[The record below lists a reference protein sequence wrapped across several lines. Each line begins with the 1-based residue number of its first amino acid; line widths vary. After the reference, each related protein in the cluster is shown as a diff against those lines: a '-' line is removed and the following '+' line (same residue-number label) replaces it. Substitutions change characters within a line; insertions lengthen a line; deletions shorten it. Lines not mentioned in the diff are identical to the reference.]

1 MSAEDEKN
9 LKDNVERPAVRR
21 AVTMG
26 NFDGCHMGH
35 QALFRTL
42 KAVAEVNGLVP
53 TVITFEPHSNYVLYG
68 PGDPLLLT
76 TTEEK
81 REFIESLGLEFLVL
95 PFTSEV
101 AKLPFDVFVRR
112 ELIEKRG
119 VCSMFFGHDHCF
131 GAGGK
136 GNYETITQAFPELST
151 AMLSIVLHKGERVSS
166 SAVRNAL
173 LNGDVARAQTYL
185 GRPYRLSG
193 IVVVGKRLGHT
204 IGFPT
209 ANLQVE
215 PYKFLPKGGVY
226 VASARLGGGQGEERI
241 FRAVVNIGTQ
251 PSAPGNHHLAIEAY
265 LLDFDE
271 DIYGQHL
278 ALDLLAYLRPEQK
291 FASLEDLV
299 RQIGMDADTAKNYN
313 GNHWAE

>member
-1 MSAEDEKN
+1 MK
-9 LKDNVERPAVRR
+9 R

-26 NFDGCHMGH
+26 NFDGCHLGH

-42 KAVAEVNGLVP
+42 KAVAEVNGLQP
-53 TVITFEPHSNYVLYG
+53 TVISFEPHSNYVLRG

-95 PFTSEV
+95 PFTREM
-101 AKLPFDVFVRR
+101 AKLPFDEFVRT
-112 ELIEKRG
+112 ELIEKRN
-119 VCSMFFGHDHCF
+119 VASMFFGHDHCF

-136 GNYETITQAFPELST
+136 GNYETITEAFPELST
-151 AMLSIVLHKGERVSS
+151 QMLSIVLHKGERVSS

-173 LNGDVARAQTYL
+173 LNGDVDRAQTYL

-193 IVVVGKRLGHT
+193 TVVVGKRLGHT

-209 ANLQVE
+209 ANVE
-215 PYKFLPKGGVY
+215 VGQYKFLPKSGVY
-226 VASARLGGGQGEERI
+226 VASARLSDGRI
-241 FRAVVNIGTQ
+241 FRSVVNIGTQ
-251 PSAPGNHHLAIEAY
+251 PTTPGTHFLAIEAY

-271 DIYGQHL
+271 NIYGQHL
-278 ALDLLAYLRPEQK
+278 ALDLLAFLRPEKK
-291 FASLEDLV
+291 FASIEDLV

>member
-1 MSAEDEKN
+1 MK
-9 LKDNVERPAVRR
+9 R

-26 NFDGCHMGH
+26 NFDGCHLGH

-42 KAVAEVNGLVP
+42 KAVAEVNHLQP
-53 TVITFEPHSNYVLYG
+53 TVISFEPHSNYVLRG

-81 REFIESLGLEFLVL
+81 REFVESLGIEFLVL
-95 PFTSEV
+95 PFTHEL
-101 AKLPFDVFVRR
+101 ARLPFDKFVRT
-112 ELIEKRG
+112 ELIEKRE
-119 VCSMFFGHDHCF
+119 VVSMFFGHDHCF

-136 GNYETITQAFPELST
+136 GNYETITAAFPELST
-151 AMLSIVLHKGERVSS
+151 AMLSMVLHKGERVSS

-173 LNGDVARAQTYL
+173 LNGDVDRAQTYL

-193 IVVVGKRLGHT
+193 TVVVGKRLGHT

-209 ANLQVE
+209 ANVQME
-215 PYKFLPKGGVY
+215 QFKFLPKGGVY
-226 VASARLGGGQGEERI
+226 VASARLSDGRI
-241 FRAVVNIGTQ
+241 YRSVVNIGTQ
-251 PSAPGNHHLAIEAY
+251 PTTPGTHNLAVEAY
-265 LLDFDE
+265 LLDFNE

-278 ALDLLAYLRPEQK
+278 ALDLLAFLRPEKK
-291 FASLEDLV
+291 FASIEDLV

>member
-1 MSAEDEKN
+1 MSVNEKQ
-9 LKDNVERPAVRR
+9 KR

-26 NFDGCHMGH
+26 NFDGCHLGH

-42 KAVAEVNGLVP
+42 KAVAEVNGWIP
-53 TVITFEPHSNYVLYG
+53 TVITFEPHSNYVLRG

-81 REFIESLGLEFLVL
+81 REFIESLGLDFLVL
-95 PFTSEV
+95 PFTPEV
-101 AKLPFDVFVRR
+101 AKLPFDEFVRK

-136 GNYETITQAFPELST
+136 GNYETITAAFPELST
-151 AMLSIVLHKGERVSS
+151 QMLSIVLHKGERVSS

-173 LNGDVARAQTYL
+173 LNGDVSRAQTYL

-193 IVVVGKRLGHT
+193 TVVVGKRLGHT

-215 PYKFLPKGGVY
+215 QYKFLPKTGVY
-226 VASARLGGGQGEERI
+226 VASARLADGRI
-241 FRAVVNIGTQ
+241 CRAVVNIGVQ
-251 PSAPGNHHLAIEAY
+251 PSAPGPHQMAIEAY
-265 LLDFDE
+265 LLDFSE

-278 ALDLLAYLRPEQK
+278 VLDLMAYLRPEQK
-291 FASLEDLV
+291 FASMEDLV

>member
-1 MSAEDEKN
+1 MK
-9 LKDNVERPAVRR
+9 R

-26 NFDGCHMGH
+26 NFDGCHLGH

-42 KAVAEVNGLVP
+42 KAVAEVNHLQP
-53 TVITFEPHSNYVLYG
+53 TVISFEPHSNYVLRG

-95 PFTSEV
+95 PFTHEM
-101 AKLPFDVFVRR
+101 AKLPFDEFVRT
-112 ELIEKRG
+112 ELIEKRN
-119 VCSMFFGHDHCF
+119 VASMFFGHDHCF

-136 GNYETITQAFPELST
+136 GNYETITEAFPELST
-151 AMLSIVLHKGERVSS
+151 QMLSIVLHKGERVSS

-173 LNGDVARAQTYL
+173 LNGDVDRAQTYL

-193 IVVVGKRLGHT
+193 TVVVGKRLGRT

-209 ANLQVE
+209 ANVQVE

-226 VASARLGGGQGEERI
+226 VASARLSDGRI
-241 FRAVVNIGTQ
+241 FRSVVNIGTQ
-251 PSAPGNHHLAIEAY
+251 PTTPGTHFLAIEAY

-278 ALDLLAYLRPEQK
+278 ALDLLAFLRPEKK
-291 FASLEDLV
+291 FASIEDLV

>member
-1 MSAEDEKN
+1 MK
-9 LKDNVERPAVRR
+9 R

-26 NFDGCHMGH
+26 NFDGCHLGH

-42 KAVAEVNGLVP
+42 KAVAEVNHLQP
-53 TVITFEPHSNYVLYG
+53 TVISFEPHSNYVLHG

-95 PFTSEV
+95 PFTPEM
-101 AKLPFDVFVRR
+101 AKLPFDEFVRT
-112 ELIEKRG
+112 ELIEKRN
-119 VCSMFFGHDHCF
+119 VVSMFFGHDHCF

-136 GNYETITQAFPELST
+136 GNYETITEAFPELST

-173 LNGDVARAQTYL
+173 LNGDVDRAQTYL

-193 IVVVGKRLGHT
+193 TVVVGKRLGHT

-209 ANLQVE
+209 ANVQVE
-215 PYKFLPKGGVY
+215 QYKFLPKGGVY
-226 VASARLGGGQGEERI
+226 VASARLSDGRI
-241 FRAVVNIGTQ
+241 YRSVVNIGTQ
-251 PSAPGNHHLAIEAY
+251 PTTSGAHNLAVEAY

-271 DIYGQHL
+271 NIYGQHL
-278 ALDLLAYLRPEQK
+278 VLDLLAFLRPEKK
-291 FASLEDLV
+291 FASIEDLV

>member
-1 MSAEDEKN
+1 
-9 LKDNVERPAVRR
+9 
-21 AVTMG
+21 MG
-26 NFDGCHMGH
+26 NFDGCHLGH

-42 KAVAEVNGLVP
+42 KAVAEVNHLQP
-53 TVITFEPHSNYVLYG
+53 TVISFEPHSNYVLHG

-81 REFIESLGLEFLVL
+81 REFVESLGIEFLVL
-95 PFTSEV
+95 PFTHEL
-101 AKLPFDVFVRR
+101 ARLPFDKFVRT
-112 ELIEKRG
+112 ELIEKRE
-119 VCSMFFGHDHCF
+119 VVSMFFGHDHCF

-136 GNYETITQAFPELST
+136 GNYETITAAFPELST
-151 AMLSIVLHKGERVSS
+151 QMLSMVLHKGERVSS

-173 LNGDVARAQTYL
+173 LNGDVDRAQTYL

-193 IVVVGKRLGHT
+193 TVVVGKRLGHT

-209 ANLQVE
+209 ANVQME
-215 PYKFLPKGGVY
+215 QYKFLPRGGVY
-226 VASARLGGGQGEERI
+226 VASARLSDGRI
-241 FRAVVNIGTQ
+241 YRSVVNIGTQ
-251 PSAPGNHHLAIEAY
+251 PTTPGTHNLAVEAY
-265 LLDFDE
+265 LLDFSE

-278 ALDLLAYLRPEQK
+278 ALDLLAFLRPEKK
-291 FASLEDLV
+291 FASIEDLV

>member
-1 MSAEDEKN
+1 
-9 LKDNVERPAVRR
+9 
-21 AVTMG
+21 MG
-26 NFDGCHMGH
+26 NFDGCHLGH

-42 KAVAEVNGLVP
+42 KAVAEVNGLQP
-53 TVITFEPHSNYVLYG
+53 TVISFEPHSNYVLRG

-81 REFIESLGLEFLVL
+81 REFVESLGIEFLVL
-95 PFTSEV
+95 PFTHEL
-101 AKLPFDVFVRR
+101 AKLPFDKFVRT
-112 ELIEKRG
+112 ELIEKRE
-119 VCSMFFGHDHCF
+119 VVSMFFGHDHCF

-136 GNYETITQAFPELST
+136 GNYETITAAFPELST
-151 AMLSIVLHKGERVSS
+151 QMLSMVLHKGERVSS

-173 LNGDVARAQTYL
+173 LNGDVDRAQTYL

-193 IVVVGKRLGHT
+193 TVVVGKRLGHT

-209 ANLQVE
+209 ANVQME
-215 PYKFLPKGGVY
+215 QYKFLPKGGVY
-226 VASARLGGGQGEERI
+226 VASARLSDGRI
-241 FRAVVNIGTQ
+241 YRSVVNIGTQ
-251 PSAPGNHHLAIEAY
+251 PTTPGTHNLAVEAY
-265 LLDFDE
+265 LLDFNE

-278 ALDLLAYLRPEQK
+278 ALDLLAFLRPEKK
-291 FASLEDLV
+291 FASIEDLV

>member
-1 MSAEDEKN
+1 MK
-9 LKDNVERPAVRR
+9 R

-26 NFDGCHMGH
+26 NFDGCHLGH

-42 KAVAEVNGLVP
+42 KAVAEVNHLQP
-53 TVITFEPHSNYVLYG
+53 TVISFEPHSNYVLRG

-81 REFIESLGLEFLVL
+81 REFVESLGIEFLVL
-95 PFTSEV
+95 PFTHEL
-101 AKLPFDVFVRR
+101 AKLPFDKFVRT
-112 ELIEKRG
+112 ELIEKRE
-119 VCSMFFGHDHCF
+119 VVSMFFGHDHCF

-136 GNYETITQAFPELST
+136 GNYETITAAFPELST
-151 AMLSIVLHKGERVSS
+151 QMLSMVLHKGERVSS

-173 LNGDVARAQTYL
+173 LNGDVDRAQTYL

-193 IVVVGKRLGHT
+193 TVVVGKRLGHT

-209 ANLQVE
+209 ANVQME
-215 PYKFLPKGGVY
+215 QYKFLPKGGVY
-226 VASARLGGGQGEERI
+226 VASARLSDGRI
-241 FRAVVNIGTQ
+241 YRSVVNIGTQ
-251 PSAPGNHHLAIEAY
+251 PTTPGTHNLAVEVF
-265 LLDFDE
+265 LLDFSE

-278 ALDLLAYLRPEQK
+278 ALDLLAFLRPEKK
-291 FASLEDLV
+291 FASIEDLV

>member
-1 MSAEDEKN
+1 MLRE
-9 LKDNVERPAVRR
+9 
-21 AVTMG
+21 
-26 NFDGCHMGH
+26 
-35 QALFRTL
+35 
-42 KAVAEVNGLVP
+42 
-53 TVITFEPHSNYVLYG
+53 

-76 TTEEK
+76 TTKEK
-81 REFIESLGLEFLVL
+81 REFVESLGLEFLVM
-95 PFTSEV
+95 PFTKEL
-101 AKLPFDVFVRR
+101 ARLPFDEFVRK

-136 GNYETITQAFPELST
+136 GNYETITAAFPELST
-151 AMLSIVLHKGERVSS
+151 QMLSIVLYKGERVSS

-173 LNGDVARAQTYL
+173 LNGDVDRAQTYL

-193 IVVVGKRLGHT
+193 MVVEGKRLGHT

-215 PYKFLPKGGVY
+215 PYKFLPKTGVY
-226 VASARLGGGQGEERI
+226 VASARLDSERI
-241 FRAVVNIGTQ
+241 FRAVVNIGMQ
-251 PSAPGNHHLAIEAY
+251 PSTGNHQLAIEAY
-265 LLDFDE
+265 ILDFDE
-271 DIYGQHL
+271 NIYGKAL
-278 ALDLLAYLRPEQK
+278 SLDLLAYLRPEKK
-291 FASLEDLV
+291 FASIEDLV

>member
-1 MSAEDEKN
+1 MTAMVK
-9 LKDNVERPAVRR
+9 R

-26 NFDGCHMGH
+26 NFDGCHLGH
-35 QALFRTL
+35 QALFRTM

-53 TVITFEPHSNYVLYG
+53 TVISFEPHSNYVLRG

-76 TTEEK
+76 TTAEK
-81 REFIESLGLEFLVL
+81 KEFIESLGLEFLVM
-95 PFTSEV
+95 PFTPEV
-101 AKLPFDVFVRR
+101 ARLPFDVFVRQ
-112 ELIEKRG
+112 ELIEKRN

-136 GNYETITQAFPELST
+136 GNYETITAAFPELST
-151 AMLSIVLHKGERVSS
+151 QMLSIVLHKGERVSS

-193 IVVVGKRLGHT
+193 KVVVGKRMGHT
-204 IGFPT
+204 FGFPT

-215 PYKFLPKGGVY
+215 EFKFLPRMGVY
-226 VASARLGGGQGEERI
+226 VASARLPDGKGGERI
-241 FRAVVNIGTQ
+241 FRSIVNIGTQ
-251 PSAPGNHHLAIEAY
+251 PSTGGNHQLAIEAY

-271 DIYGQHL
+271 DIYGSPL
-278 ALDLLAYLRPEQK
+278 ALDLFAFLRSEQK
-291 FASLEDLV
+291 FPSIEDLV
-299 RQIGMDADTAKNYN
+299 RQIGMDVDAARNYN
-313 GNHWAE
+313 GNLLDHWE

>member
-1 MSAEDEKN
+1 MK
-9 LKDNVERPAVRR
+9 R

-26 NFDGCHMGH
+26 NFDGCHLGH

-42 KAVAEVNGLVP
+42 KAVAEVNGWTP
-53 TVITFEPHSNYVLYG
+53 TVISFEPHSNYVLRG

-95 PFTSEV
+95 PFTPEV
-101 AKLPFDVFVRR
+101 AKLPFDEFVRK

-136 GNYETITQAFPELST
+136 GNYETITAAFPELST
-151 AMLSIVLHKGERVSS
+151 QMLSIVLHKGERVSS

-173 LNGDVARAQTYL
+173 LNGDVSRAQTYL

-193 IVVVGKRLGHT
+193 TVVVGKRLGHT

-215 PYKFLPKGGVY
+215 QYKFLPKTGVY
-226 VASARLGGGQGEERI
+226 VASARLADGRI
-241 FRAVVNIGTQ
+241 FRAVVNIGVQ
-251 PSAPGNHHLAIEAY
+251 PSAPGLHQMAIEAY
-265 LLDFDE
+265 LLDFSE

-278 ALDLLAYLRPEQK
+278 VLDLMAYLRPEQK
-291 FASLEDLV
+291 FASMEDLV

>member
-1 MSAEDEKN
+1 MK
-9 LKDNVERPAVRR
+9 R

-26 NFDGCHMGH
+26 NFDGCHLGH

-42 KAVAEVNGLVP
+42 KAVAEVNHLQP
-53 TVITFEPHSNYVLYG
+53 TVISFEPHSNYVLRG

-81 REFIESLGLEFLVL
+81 REFVESLGIEFLVL
-95 PFTSEV
+95 PFTHEL
-101 AKLPFDVFVRR
+101 AKLPFDKFVRT
-112 ELIEKRG
+112 ELIEKRE
-119 VCSMFFGHDHCF
+119 VVSMFFGHDHCF

-136 GNYETITQAFPELST
+136 GNYETITAAFPELST
-151 AMLSIVLHKGERVSS
+151 QMLSMVLHKGERVSS

-173 LNGDVARAQTYL
+173 LNGDVDRAQTYL

-193 IVVVGKRLGHT
+193 TVVVGKRLGHT

-209 ANLQVE
+209 ANVQVE
-215 PYKFLPKGGVY
+215 QYKFLPKGGVY
-226 VASARLGGGQGEERI
+226 VASARLSDGRI
-241 FRAVVNIGTQ
+241 YRSVVNIGTQ
-251 PSAPGNHHLAIEAY
+251 PTTPGTHYLAVEAF
-265 LLDFDE
+265 LLDFNE
-271 DIYGQHL
+271 YIYGQHL
-278 ALDLLAYLRPEQK
+278 ALDLLAFLRPEKK
-291 FASLEDLV
+291 FASIEDLI

>member
-1 MSAEDEKN
+1 MK
-9 LKDNVERPAVRR
+9 R

-26 NFDGCHMGH
+26 NFDGCHLGH

-42 KAVAEVNGLVP
+42 KAVAEVNHLQP
-53 TVITFEPHSNYVLYG
+53 TVISFEPHSNYVLRG

-81 REFIESLGLEFLVL
+81 REFVESLGIEFLVL
-95 PFTSEV
+95 PFTPEL
-101 AKLPFDVFVRR
+101 AKLPFDKFVRT
-112 ELIEKRG
+112 ELIEKRE
-119 VCSMFFGHDHCF
+119 VVSMFFGHDHCF

-136 GNYETITQAFPELST
+136 GNYETITAAFPELST
-151 AMLSIVLHKGERVSS
+151 QMLSMVLHKGERVSS

-173 LNGDVARAQTYL
+173 LNGDVDRAQTYL

-193 IVVVGKRLGHT
+193 TVVVGKQLGRT

-209 ANLQVE
+209 ANVQVE
-215 PYKFLPKGGVY
+215 QYKFLPKGGVY
-226 VASARLGGGQGEERI
+226 VASARLSDGRI
-241 FRAVVNIGTQ
+241 YRSVVNIGTQ
-251 PSAPGNHHLAIEAY
+251 PTTPGTHNLAIEAY
-265 LLDFDE
+265 LLDFNE

-278 ALDLLAYLRPEQK
+278 ILDLLAFLRPEKK
-291 FASLEDLV
+291 FASIEDLV

>member
-1 MSAEDEKN
+1 MK
-9 LKDNVERPAVRR
+9 R

-26 NFDGCHMGH
+26 NFDGCHLGH

-42 KAVAEVNGLVP
+42 KAVAEVNHLQP
-53 TVITFEPHSNYVLYG
+53 TVISFEPHSNYVLRG

-81 REFIESLGLEFLVL
+81 REFVESLGIEFLVL
-95 PFTSEV
+95 PFTSEL
-101 AKLPFDVFVRR
+101 AKLPFDKFVRT
-112 ELIEKRG
+112 ELIEKRE
-119 VCSMFFGHDHCF
+119 VVSMFFGHDHCF

-136 GNYETITQAFPELST
+136 GNYETITAAFPELST
-151 AMLSIVLHKGERVSS
+151 QMLSMVLHKGERVSS

-173 LNGDVARAQTYL
+173 LNGDVDRAQTYL

-193 IVVVGKRLGHT
+193 TVVVGKRLGHT

-209 ANLQVE
+209 ANVQME
-215 PYKFLPKGGVY
+215 QYKFLPKGGVY
-226 VASARLGGGQGEERI
+226 VASARLSDGRI
-241 FRAVVNIGTQ
+241 YRSVVNIGTQ
-251 PSAPGNHHLAIEAY
+251 PTTPGTHNLAVEAY
-265 LLDFDE
+265 LLDFNE

-278 ALDLLAYLRPEQK
+278 ALDLLAFLRPEKK
-291 FASLEDLV
+291 FASIEDLV

>member
-1 MSAEDEKN
+1 MK
-9 LKDNVERPAVRR
+9 R

-26 NFDGCHMGH
+26 NFDGCHLGH

-42 KAVAEVNGLVP
+42 KAVAEVNHLQP
-53 TVITFEPHSNYVLYG
+53 TVISFEPHSNYVLRG

-81 REFIESLGLEFLVL
+81 REFVESLGLEFLVL
-95 PFTSEV
+95 PFTPEM
-101 AKLPFDVFVRR
+101 AKLPFDVFVRT
-112 ELIEKRG
+112 ELIEKRN
-119 VCSMFFGHDHCF
+119 VVSMFFGHDHCF

-136 GNYETITQAFPELST
+136 GNYETITEAFPELST

-173 LNGDVARAQTYL
+173 LNGDVDRAQTYL

-193 IVVVGKRLGHT
+193 TVVVGKRLGHT

-209 ANLQVE
+209 ANVQVE
-215 PYKFLPKGGVY
+215 QYKFLPKGGVY
-226 VASARLGGGQGEERI
+226 VASARLSDGRI
-241 FRAVVNIGTQ
+241 YRSVVNIGTQ
-251 PSAPGNHHLAIEAY
+251 PTTPGAHNLAVEAY

-271 DIYGQHL
+271 NIYGQHL
-278 ALDLLAYLRPEQK
+278 VLDLLAFLRPEKK
-291 FASLEDLV
+291 FASIEDLV

>member
-1 MSAEDEKN
+1 
-9 LKDNVERPAVRR
+9 
-21 AVTMG
+21 MG
-26 NFDGCHMGH
+26 NFDGCHLGH

-42 KAVAEVNGLVP
+42 KAVAEVNHLQP
-53 TVITFEPHSNYVLYG
+53 TVISFEPHSNYVLRG

-81 REFIESLGLEFLVL
+81 REFVESLGIEFLVL
-95 PFTSEV
+95 PFTHEL
-101 AKLPFDVFVRR
+101 AKLPFDKFVRT
-112 ELIEKRG
+112 ELIEKRE
-119 VCSMFFGHDHCF
+119 VVSMFFGHDHCF

-136 GNYETITQAFPELST
+136 GNYETITAAFPELST
-151 AMLSIVLHKGERVSS
+151 QMLSMVLHKGERVSS

-173 LNGDVARAQTYL
+173 LNGDVDRAQTYL

-193 IVVVGKRLGHT
+193 TVVVGKRLGHT

-209 ANLQVE
+209 ANVQME
-215 PYKFLPKGGVY
+215 QFKFLPKGGVY
-226 VASARLGGGQGEERI
+226 VASARLSDGRI
-241 FRAVVNIGTQ
+241 YRSVVNIGTQ
-251 PSAPGNHHLAIEAY
+251 PTTPGTHNLAVEAY
-265 LLDFDE
+265 LLDFNE

-278 ALDLLAYLRPEQK
+278 ALDLLAFLRPEKK
-291 FASLEDLV
+291 FASIEDLV

>member
-42 KAVAEVNGLVP
+42 KAVSEVNGLVP

-151 AMLSIVLHKGERVSS
+151 AMLSIVLHKGDRVSS

-193 IVVVGKRLGHT
+193 TVVVGKRLGHT

-215 PYKFLPKGGVY
+215 KYKFLPKRGVY
-226 VASARLGGGQGEERI
+226 VATARLPGAEGERV

-299 RQIGMDADTAKNYN
+299 R
-313 GNHWAE
+313 

>member
-1 MSAEDEKN
+1 MK
-9 LKDNVERPAVRR
+9 R

-26 NFDGCHMGH
+26 NFDGCHLGH

-42 KAVAEVNGLVP
+42 KAVAEVNHLQP
-53 TVITFEPHSNYVLYG
+53 TVISFEPHSNYVLRG

-81 REFIESLGLEFLVL
+81 REFVESLGLEFLVL
-95 PFTSEV
+95 PFTKEM
-101 AKLPFDVFVRR
+101 AKLPFDKFVRT
-112 ELIEKRG
+112 ELIEKRD
-119 VCSMFFGHDHCF
+119 VVSMFFGHDHCF

-136 GNYETITQAFPELST
+136 GNYETITAAFPELST
-151 AMLSIVLHKGERVSS
+151 QMLSMVLHKGERVSS

-173 LNGDVARAQTYL
+173 LNGDVDRAQTYL

-193 IVVVGKRLGHT
+193 TVVVGKRLGHT

-209 ANLQVE
+209 ANVQVE
-215 PYKFLPKGGVY
+215 QYKFLPKGGVY
-226 VASARLGGGQGEERI
+226 VASARLSDGRI
-241 FRAVVNIGTQ
+241 YRSVVNIGTQ
-251 PSAPGNHHLAIEAY
+251 PTTPGTHNLAIEAY
-265 LLDFDE
+265 LLDFNE

-278 ALDLLAYLRPEQK
+278 ILDLLAFLRPEKK
-291 FASLEDLV
+291 FASIEDLV

>member
-1 MSAEDEKN
+1 
-9 LKDNVERPAVRR
+9 
-21 AVTMG
+21 MG
-26 NFDGCHMGH
+26 NFDGCHLGH

-42 KAVAEVNGLVP
+42 KAVAEVNHLQP
-53 TVITFEPHSNYVLYG
+53 TVISFEPHSNYVLRG

-81 REFIESLGLEFLVL
+81 REFVESLGIVFLVL
-95 PFTSEV
+95 PFTHEL
-101 AKLPFDVFVRR
+101 AKLPFDKFVRT
-112 ELIEKRG
+112 ELIEKRE
-119 VCSMFFGHDHCF
+119 VVSMFFGHDHCF

-136 GNYETITQAFPELST
+136 GNYETITAAFPELST
-151 AMLSIVLHKGERVSS
+151 QMLSMVLHKGERVSS

-173 LNGDVARAQTYL
+173 LNGDVDRAQTYL

-193 IVVVGKRLGHT
+193 TVVVGKRLGHT

-209 ANLQVE
+209 ANVQME
-215 PYKFLPKGGVY
+215 QYKFLPKGGVY
-226 VASARLGGGQGEERI
+226 VASARLSDGRI
-241 FRAVVNIGTQ
+241 YRSVVNIGTQ
-251 PSAPGNHHLAIEAY
+251 PTTPGTHNLAVEAY
-265 LLDFDE
+265 LLDFSE

-278 ALDLLAYLRPEQK
+278 ALDLLAFLRPEKK
-291 FASLEDLV
+291 FASIEDLV

>member
-1 MSAEDEKN
+1 MK
-9 LKDNVERPAVRR
+9 R

-26 NFDGCHMGH
+26 NFDGCHLGH

-42 KAVAEVNGLVP
+42 KAVAEVNHLQP
-53 TVITFEPHSNYVLYG
+53 TVISFEPHSNYVLRG

-81 REFIESLGLEFLVL
+81 REFVESLGIEFLVL
-95 PFTSEV
+95 PFTHEL
-101 AKLPFDVFVRR
+101 AKLPFDKFVRT
-112 ELIEKRG
+112 ELIEKRE
-119 VCSMFFGHDHCF
+119 VISMFFGHDHCF

-136 GNYETITQAFPELST
+136 GNYETITAAFPELST
-151 AMLSIVLHKGERVSS
+151 QMLSMVLHKGERVSS

-173 LNGDVARAQTYL
+173 LNGDVDRAQTYL

-193 IVVVGKRLGHT
+193 TVVVGKRLGHT

-209 ANLQVE
+209 ANVQME
-215 PYKFLPKGGVY
+215 QYKFLPKGGVY
-226 VASARLGGGQGEERI
+226 VASARLSDGRI
-241 FRAVVNIGTQ
+241 YRSVVNIGTQ
-251 PSAPGNHHLAIEAY
+251 PTTPGTHNLAVEAY
-265 LLDFDE
+265 LLDFNE

-278 ALDLLAYLRPEQK
+278 ALDLLAFLRPEKK
-291 FASLEDLV
+291 FASIEDLV

>member
-1 MSAEDEKN
+1 MK
-9 LKDNVERPAVRR
+9 R

-26 NFDGCHMGH
+26 NFDGCHLGH

-42 KAVAEVNGLVP
+42 KAVAEVNHLQP
-53 TVITFEPHSNYVLYG
+53 TVISFEPHSNYVLRG

-81 REFIESLGLEFLVL
+81 REFVESLGIEFLVL
-95 PFTSEV
+95 PFTHEL
-101 AKLPFDVFVRR
+101 ARLPFDKFVRT
-112 ELIEKRG
+112 ELIEKRE
-119 VCSMFFGHDHCF
+119 VVSMFFGHDHCF

-136 GNYETITQAFPELST
+136 GNYETITAAFPELST
-151 AMLSIVLHKGERVSS
+151 QMLSMVLHKGERVSS

-173 LNGDVARAQTYL
+173 LNGDVDRAQTYL

-193 IVVVGKRLGHT
+193 TVVVGKRLGHT

-209 ANLQVE
+209 ANVQME
-215 PYKFLPKGGVY
+215 QFKFLPKGGVY
-226 VASARLGGGQGEERI
+226 VASARLSAGRI
-241 FRAVVNIGTQ
+241 YRSVVNIGTQ
-251 PSAPGNHHLAIEAY
+251 PTTPGTHNLAVEAY
-265 LLDFDE
+265 LLDFNE

-278 ALDLLAYLRPEQK
+278 ALDLLAFLRPEKK
-291 FASLEDLV
+291 FASIEDLV

>member
-1 MSAEDEKN
+1 MK
-9 LKDNVERPAVRR
+9 R

-26 NFDGCHMGH
+26 NFDGCHLGH

-42 KAVAEVNGLVP
+42 KAVAEVNHLQP
-53 TVITFEPHSNYVLYG
+53 TVISFEPHSNYVLRG

-81 REFIESLGLEFLVL
+81 REFVESLGIEFLVL
-95 PFTSEV
+95 PFTHEL
-101 AKLPFDVFVRR
+101 ARLPFDKFVRT
-112 ELIEKRG
+112 ELIEKRE
-119 VCSMFFGHDHCF
+119 VVSMFFGHDHCF

-136 GNYETITQAFPELST
+136 GNYETITAAFPELST
-151 AMLSIVLHKGERVSS
+151 QMLSMVLHKGERVSS

-173 LNGDVARAQTYL
+173 LNGDVDRAQTYL

-193 IVVVGKRLGHT
+193 TVVVGKRLGHT

-209 ANLQVE
+209 ANVQME
-215 PYKFLPKGGVY
+215 QYKFLPKGGVY
-226 VASARLGGGQGEERI
+226 VASARLSDGRI
-241 FRAVVNIGTQ
+241 YRSVVNIGTQ
-251 PSAPGNHHLAIEAY
+251 PTTPGTHNLAVEAF
-265 LLDFDE
+265 LLDFNE

-278 ALDLLAYLRPEQK
+278 ALDLLAFLRPEKK
-291 FASLEDLV
+291 FASIEDLV

>member
-1 MSAEDEKN
+1 MK
-9 LKDNVERPAVRR
+9 R

-26 NFDGCHMGH
+26 NFDGCHLGH

-42 KAVAEVNGLVP
+42 KAVAEVNHLQP
-53 TVITFEPHSNYVLYG
+53 TVISFEPHSNYVLRG

-81 REFIESLGLEFLVL
+81 REFVESLGIEFLVL
-95 PFTSEV
+95 PFTHEL
-101 AKLPFDVFVRR
+101 AKLPFDKFVRT
-112 ELIEKRG
+112 ELIEKRE
-119 VCSMFFGHDHCF
+119 VVSMFFGHDHCF

-136 GNYETITQAFPELST
+136 GNYETITAAFPELST
-151 AMLSIVLHKGERVSS
+151 QMLSMVLHKGERVSS

-173 LNGDVARAQTYL
+173 LNGDVDRAQTYL

-193 IVVVGKRLGHT
+193 TVVVGKRLGHT

-209 ANLQVE
+209 ANVQME
-215 PYKFLPKGGVY
+215 QYKFLPKGGVY
-226 VASARLGGGQGEERI
+226 VASARLSDGRI
-241 FRAVVNIGTQ
+241 YRSVVNIGTQ
-251 PSAPGNHHLAIEAY
+251 PTTPGTHNLAVEAF
-265 LLDFDE
+265 LLDFSE

-278 ALDLLAYLRPEQK
+278 ALDLLAFLRPEKK
-291 FASLEDLV
+291 FASIEDLV

>member
-1 MSAEDEKN
+1 MK
-9 LKDNVERPAVRR
+9 R

-26 NFDGCHMGH
+26 NFDGCHLGH

-42 KAVAEVNGLVP
+42 KAVAEVNHLQP
-53 TVITFEPHSNYVLYG
+53 TVISFEPHSNYVLRG

-81 REFIESLGLEFLVL
+81 REFVESFGLEFLVL
-95 PFTSEV
+95 PFTPEM
-101 AKLPFDVFVRR
+101 AKLPFDKFVRT
-112 ELIEKRG
+112 ELIEKRE
-119 VCSMFFGHDHCF
+119 VVSMFFGHDHCF

-136 GNYETITQAFPELST
+136 GNYETITAAFPELST
-151 AMLSIVLHKGERVSS
+151 QMLSMVLHKGARVSS

-173 LNGDVARAQTYL
+173 LNGDVDRAQTYL

-193 IVVVGKRLGHT
+193 TVVVGKRLGHT

-209 ANLQVE
+209 ANVQVE
-215 PYKFLPKGGVY
+215 QYKFLPKGGVY
-226 VASARLGGGQGEERI
+226 VASARLSDGRI
-241 FRAVVNIGTQ
+241 YRSVVNIGTQ
-251 PSAPGNHHLAIEAY
+251 PTTPGTHNLAIEAY
-265 LLDFDE
+265 LLDFSE

-278 ALDLLAYLRPEQK
+278 VLDLLAFLRPEKK
-291 FASLEDLV
+291 FASIEDLI

>member
-1 MSAEDEKN
+1 MK
-9 LKDNVERPAVRR
+9 R

-26 NFDGCHMGH
+26 NFDGCHLGH

-42 KAVAEVNGLVP
+42 KAVAEVNHLQP
-53 TVITFEPHSNYVLYG
+53 TVISFEPHSNYVLRG

-81 REFIESLGLEFLVL
+81 REFVESLGIEFVVL
-95 PFTSEV
+95 PFTHEL
-101 AKLPFDVFVRR
+101 AKLPFDKFVRT
-112 ELIEKRG
+112 ELIEKRE
-119 VCSMFFGHDHCF
+119 VVSMFFGHDHCF

-136 GNYETITQAFPELST
+136 GNYETITAAFPELST
-151 AMLSIVLHKGERVSS
+151 QMLSLVLHKGERVSS

-173 LNGDVARAQTYL
+173 LNGDVDRAQTYL

-193 IVVVGKRLGHT
+193 TVVVGKRLGHT

-209 ANLQVE
+209 ANVQME
-215 PYKFLPKGGVY
+215 QYKFLPKGGVY
-226 VASARLGGGQGEERI
+226 VASARLSDGRI
-241 FRAVVNIGTQ
+241 YRSVVNIGTQ
-251 PSAPGNHHLAIEAY
+251 PTTPGTHNLAVEAY
-265 LLDFDE
+265 LLDFSE

-278 ALDLLAYLRPEQK
+278 ALDLLAFLRPEKK
-291 FASLEDLV
+291 FASIEDLV
-299 RQIGMDADTAKNYN
+299 RQIGMDADTAKNYT

>member
-1 MSAEDEKN
+1 MMK
-9 LKDNVERPAVRR
+9 R

-26 NFDGCHMGH
+26 NFDGCHLGH

-42 KAVAEVNGLVP
+42 KAVAEVNHLQP
-53 TVITFEPHSNYVLYG
+53 TVISFEPHSNYVLRG

-81 REFIESLGLEFLVL
+81 REFVESLGIEFLVL
-95 PFTSEV
+95 PFTSEL
-101 AKLPFDVFVRR
+101 AKLPFDKFVRT
-112 ELIEKRG
+112 ELIEKRE
-119 VCSMFFGHDHCF
+119 VVSMFFGHDHCF

-136 GNYETITQAFPELST
+136 GNYETITAAFPELST
-151 AMLSIVLHKGERVSS
+151 QMLSMVLHKGERVSS

-173 LNGDVARAQTYL
+173 LNGDVDRAQTYL

-193 IVVVGKRLGHT
+193 TVVVGKRLGHT

-209 ANLQVE
+209 ANVQME
-215 PYKFLPKGGVY
+215 QYKFLPKGGVY
-226 VASARLGGGQGEERI
+226 VASARLSDGRI
-241 FRAVVNIGTQ
+241 YRSVVNIGTQ
-251 PSAPGNHHLAIEAY
+251 PTTPGTHNLAVEAY
-265 LLDFDE
+265 LLDFNE

-278 ALDLLAYLRPEQK
+278 ALDLLAFLRPEKK
-291 FASLEDLV
+291 FASIEDLV

>member
-1 MSAEDEKN
+1 MK
-9 LKDNVERPAVRR
+9 R

-26 NFDGCHMGH
+26 NFDGCHLGH

-42 KAVAEVNGLVP
+42 KAVAEVNHLQP
-53 TVITFEPHSNYVLYG
+53 TVISFEPHSNYVLRG
-68 PGDPLLLT
+68 PGNPLLLT

-81 REFIESLGLEFLVL
+81 REFVECLGIEFLVL
-95 PFTSEV
+95 PFTSEL
-101 AKLPFDVFVRR
+101 AKLPFDKFVRT
-112 ELIEKRG
+112 ELIEKRE
-119 VCSMFFGHDHCF
+119 VVSMFFGHDHCF

-136 GNYETITQAFPELST
+136 GNYETITAAFPELST
-151 AMLSIVLHKGERVSS
+151 QMLSMVLHKGERVSS

-173 LNGDVARAQTYL
+173 LNGDVDRAQTYL

-193 IVVVGKRLGHT
+193 TVVVGKRLGHT

-209 ANLQVE
+209 ANVQME
-215 PYKFLPKGGVY
+215 QYKFLPKGGVY
-226 VASARLGGGQGEERI
+226 VASARLSDGRI
-241 FRAVVNIGTQ
+241 YRSVVNIGTQ
-251 PSAPGNHHLAIEAY
+251 PTTPGTHNLAVEAY
-265 LLDFDE
+265 LLDFNE

-278 ALDLLAYLRPEQK
+278 ALDLLAFLRPEKK
-291 FASLEDLV
+291 FASIEDLV

>member
-1 MSAEDEKN
+1 MK
-9 LKDNVERPAVRR
+9 R

-26 NFDGCHMGH
+26 NFDGCHLGH

-42 KAVAEVNGLVP
+42 KAVAEVNHLQP
-53 TVITFEPHSNYVLYG
+53 TVISFEPHSNYVLHG

-95 PFTSEV
+95 PFTPEM
-101 AKLPFDVFVRR
+101 AKLPFDEFVRT
-112 ELIEKRG
+112 ELIEKRN
-119 VCSMFFGHDHCF
+119 VVSMFFGHDHCF

-136 GNYETITQAFPELST
+136 GNYETITEAFPELST

-173 LNGDVARAQTYL
+173 LNGDVDRAQTYL

-193 IVVVGKRLGHT
+193 TVVVGKRLGHT

-209 ANLQVE
+209 ANVQVE
-215 PYKFLPKGGVY
+215 QYKFLPKGGVY
-226 VASARLGGGQGEERI
+226 VASARLSDGRI
-241 FRAVVNIGTQ
+241 YRSVVNIGTQ
-251 PSAPGNHHLAIEAY
+251 PTTSGAHNLAVEAY
-265 LLDFDE
+265 LLDFNE
-271 DIYGQHL
+271 NIYGQHL
-278 ALDLLAYLRPEQK
+278 VLDLLAFLRPEKK
-291 FASLEDLV
+291 FASIEDLV

>member
-1 MSAEDEKN
+1 MK
-9 LKDNVERPAVRR
+9 R

-26 NFDGCHMGH
+26 NFDGCHLGH

-42 KAVAEVNGLVP
+42 KAVAEVNHLQP
-53 TVITFEPHSNYVLYG
+53 TVISFEPHSNYVLRG

-81 REFIESLGLEFLVL
+81 REFVESLGIEFLVL
-95 PFTSEV
+95 PFTSEL
-101 AKLPFDVFVRR
+101 AKLPFDKFVRT
-112 ELIEKRG
+112 ELIEKRE
-119 VCSMFFGHDHCF
+119 VVSMFFGHDHCF

-136 GNYETITQAFPELST
+136 GNYETITAAFPELST
-151 AMLSIVLHKGERVSS
+151 QMLSMVLHKGERVSS

-173 LNGDVARAQTYL
+173 LNGDVDRAQTYL

-193 IVVVGKRLGHT
+193 TVVVGKRLGHT

-209 ANLQVE
+209 ANVQME
-215 PYKFLPKGGVY
+215 QYKFLPKGGVY
-226 VASARLGGGQGEERI
+226 VASARLSDGRI
-241 FRAVVNIGTQ
+241 YRSVVNIGTQ
-251 PSAPGNHHLAIEAY
+251 PTTPGTHNLAVEAF
-265 LLDFDE
+265 LLDFNE

-278 ALDLLAYLRPEQK
+278 ALDLLAFLRPEKK
-291 FASLEDLV
+291 FASIEDLV